1 MNCNEAIEYIHSLE
15 RFGIN
20 PGLER
25 IEYLCEK
32 LGNPQKNLK
41 FIHIAGTNGKGSTST
56 LSANMLIEAGY
67 NVGLYTSPY
76 VIDFRERIQFNGN
89 MIEPEELSYCVSV
102 LKEIIGKNTIKA
114 TEFEVTTAAAFLY
127 FYRKN
132 CDFVVLEVGLGGRFD
147 ATNIIDKPEVSVITS
162 ISLDHT
168 AILGDTIEK
177 IAFEKCG
184 IIKSNTSVVSYPLQ
198 KPDAYNIIKNS
209 CAERE
214 CSLTVPDVDKL
225 KLTKSSEKG
234 TDAEYDGIAFTIRLA
249 GKHMI
254 YNCITAIEAVK
265 KTAPNI
271 SDVFISAGIN
281 KTIMP
286 ARMEL
291 ISENPLIILDGG
303 HNEDCANALREFIKT
318 NIRREKII
326 MVSSIMADKEYDKY
340 LSIVLPLADEFVA
353 TQADIPRALP
363 FDELASD
370 AKKYCD
376 TVSSIRSSKEAVLK
390 AIKSADEKSAII
402 ICGSFYLAGEIRNM
416 LLEEFKND

>member
-15 RFGIN
+15 KFGIN

-56 LSANMLIEAGY
+56 LTANMLIEAGY

-89 MIEPEELSYCVSV
+89 MIEPDELSYCVSV
-102 LKEIIGKNTIKA
+102 LKEIIGENTIKA

-127 FYRKN
+127 FYRKK

-184 IIKSNTSVVSYPLQ
+184 IIKDNSTVVSYPLQ
-198 KPDAYNIIKNS
+198 NS
-209 CAERE
+209 EALNVINDSSTKRN
-214 CSLTVPDVDKL
+214 CSLIIPDVDKL
-225 KLTKSSEKG
+225 DIIEFSAKG
-234 TDAEYDGIAFTIRLA
+234 TTVVYDGLKFTIRLA
-249 GKHMI
+249 GKHMV
-254 YNCITAIEAVK
+254 YNCITAIEAVRNA
-265 KTAPNI
+265 APDI
-271 SDVFISAGIN
+271 SDSSITSGIC
-281 KTIMP
+281 KTVMP

-291 ISENPLIILDGG
+291 ISERPLIILDGG
-303 HNEDCANALREFIKT
+303 HNEDCANALSEFVKA
-318 NIRREKII
+318 NINAERVI

-340 LSIVLPLADEFVA
+340 LGIVLPLADEFIA
-353 TQADIPRALP
+353 TQADIPRALNS
-363 FDELASD
+363 DELASD

-376 TVSSIRSSKEAVLK
+376 SVTSIKNSNDAVAEA
-390 AIKSADEKSAII
+390 IQRADDKTAVI
-402 ICGSFYLAGEIRNM
+402 ICGSFYLVGEIRNI